1 MNDEDNHLNDNKEA
15 AVAVCNVM
23 VDAHTTTDLI

>member
-1 MNDEDNHLNDNKEA
+1 MKDEDNDNKEA